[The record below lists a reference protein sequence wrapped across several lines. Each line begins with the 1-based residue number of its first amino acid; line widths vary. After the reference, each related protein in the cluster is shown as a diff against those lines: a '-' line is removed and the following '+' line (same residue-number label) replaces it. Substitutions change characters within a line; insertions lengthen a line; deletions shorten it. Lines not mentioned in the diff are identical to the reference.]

1 MAAAVVYQQRGSN
14 HYIYYSFHHL
24 DRMCHQLPLSSS
36 EAIELAACCLSTNG
50 GGASH
55 RRSTQTAATKGSG
68 CSNKRKHKPSSP
80 LSSQCCGHHSGSPP
94 SHQAILLFWC
104 LERPTRPVPRRHC
117 LPLPPVSSASNP
129 TSVLCLACQ
138 VVYTTYKHRHR
149 RKYKQNCKCIC
160 ISESSSDVIPQGFTM

>member
-24 DRMCHQLPLSSS
+24 DRACHQLPLSSS

-68 CSNKRKHKPSSP
+68 CSSKRKHKPSSP
-80 LSSQCCGHHSGSPP
+80 LSSQCCCYCSGSPEF
-94 SHQAILLFWC
+94 H
-104 LERPTRPVPRRHC
+104 R
-117 LPLPPVSSASNP
+117 
-129 TSVLCLACQ
+129 VLQCSPYSLTCLAAPGVGSQRTMQ
-138 VVYTTYKHRHR
+138 VTKQQKRNSHTRISRATT
-149 RKYKQNCKCIC
+149 
-160 ISESSSDVIPQGFTM
+160 